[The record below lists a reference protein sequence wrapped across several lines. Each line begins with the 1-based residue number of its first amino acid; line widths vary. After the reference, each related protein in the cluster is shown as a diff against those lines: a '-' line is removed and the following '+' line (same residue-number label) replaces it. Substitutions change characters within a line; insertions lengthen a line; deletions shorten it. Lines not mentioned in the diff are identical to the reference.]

1 MLYSIK
7 KVHLIGIGGIG
18 MSGIAELLKN
28 KEFVVSGSDIADSP
42 NVQRLI
48 DLGINISIGHA
59 IAEEEALYLKKYLQ
73 SKVPNVSEFKVTE
86 LGTAIGV
93 HGGPGAIVVGVQIL
107 S

>member
-1 MLYSIK
+1 MLVSTHDGLIATKHFLFGK
-7 KVHLIGIGGIG
+7 KNLIRKFAKY
-18 MSGIAELLKN
+18 IAKFANQGN
-28 KEFVVSGSDIADSP
+28 K
-42 NVQRLI
+42 
-48 DLGINISIGHA
+48 INISIGHA

-73 SKVPNVSEFKVTE
+73 SKVSNVSEFKVTE